1 MYKNIFFLLFLV
13 VFLFSMQGTSAS
25 AGIDDLLKLQSNDP
39 IKVFVA
45 WVQKTI
51 SIFPERGIPEIINQA
66 IVFLEAQVQLRKSIF
81 WIELEK
87 EKTELYMDGIRLLKE
102 LGINL

>member
-13 VFLFSMQGTSAS
+13 VFSFFMHTSVE
-25 AGIDDLLKLQSNDP
+25 AGIDDLLKINSNDP
-39 IKVFVA
+39 LKILMA
-45 WVQKTI
+45 WAQKI
-51 SIFPERGIPEIINQA
+51 MGIFPEQGTTNIVDQIIA
-66 IVFLEAQVQLRKSIF
+66 FLEAQVQLRKSIF

-87 EKTELYMDGIRLLKE
+87 EKVELYTDAVRLLNE